1 MPTAASKLPRP
12 NNSERRSISAP
23 SAPSL
28 PLHSKRF
35 LQDSRR
41 RLGQLVLSQLF
52 FAREGHFRHVAS
64 RHRLPANP
72 FTQIIHDHIM
82 ESRPLLPFRRSSRAL
97 QINSIKH
104 FYQLNDAHGEP
115 CFFSQLSRHAFLQ
128 RLAQLQHSSR
138 NRPFSKQ
145 RLAPAP
151 NQQRATLVDDYSSHA
166 HHRAFR
172 VLSRRRHLAAISFPP
187 QGFIY
192 SHIPCGWG

>member
-1 MPTAASKLPRP
+1 MPTAASKSLRA
-12 NNSERRSISAP
+12 NNFFLARIFSDFFEVHSS

-28 PLHSKRF
+28 PFHSKRF

-41 RLGQLVLSQLF
+41 RLGQPIFSQFF
-52 FAREGHFRHVAS
+52 FAREGHVCYVAS

-72 FTQIIHDHIM
+72 FTQIVHDHIM
-82 ESRPLLPFRRSSRAL
+82 ESRPLLPFRGSGRAL

-104 FYQLNDAHGEP
+104 FYQLNDPHGKP

-138 NRPFSKQ
+138 NRPFSEQ

-151 NQQRATLVDDYSSHA
+151 NQQCATLVDDYSAHA
-166 HHRAFR
+166 PPPAVRALPR
-172 VLSRRRHLAAISFPP
+172 TRHPA
-187 QGFIY
+187 
-192 SHIPCGWG
+192 